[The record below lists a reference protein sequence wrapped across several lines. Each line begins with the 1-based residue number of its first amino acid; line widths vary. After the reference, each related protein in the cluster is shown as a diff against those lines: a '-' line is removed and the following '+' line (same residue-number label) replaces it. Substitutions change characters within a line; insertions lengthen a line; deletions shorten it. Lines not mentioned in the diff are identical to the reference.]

1 LLKPEHFRVP
11 LTTTRSSLRDA
22 GRRVA
27 ERLIAELTEPNTG
40 APLQEI
46 WQAELVVR
54 ASTGPA
60 PQQKG

>member
-1 LLKPEHFRVP
+1 
-11 LTTTRSSLRDA
+11 
-22 GRRVA
+22 VA

-60 PQQKG
+60 PQ